1 MKVHEAMTGD
11 VCLVDPDRSIREA
24 ARMMADQDIGAL
36 PVGENDR
43 LVGMITDRDLAVR
56 ALAQGLGPDTKIRDV
71 MSPEVM
77 YCFEDEDLDDA
88 VHNMGDIKVRRLP
101 VLNRNKRLVGILSIS
116 DVAHREDAS
125 KTGQAIADISAPSG
139 RPGRI
144 RGSVG
149 RLRMGAAGRPLTE
162 RQRIHRVPNGPS
174 VRRVKPSARSSVSMR
189 AGFLG
194 RLRPVVSKSAGLA
207 RRGDETAIVYA

>member
-71 MSPEVM
+71 MS
-77 YCFEDEDLDDA
+77 
-88 VHNMGDIKVRRLP
+88 RR
-101 VLNRNKRLVGILSIS
+101 
-116 DVAHREDAS
+116 
-125 KTGQAIADISAPSG
+125 
-139 RPGRI
+139 
-144 RGSVG
+144 
-149 RLRMGAAGRPLTE
+149 
-162 RQRIHRVPNGPS
+162 
-174 VRRVKPSARSSVSMR
+174 
-189 AGFLG
+189 
-194 RLRPVVSKSAGLA
+194 
-207 RRGDETAIVYA
+207 